1 MKKSS
6 VISKFAIIVLIL
18 ILGLIITSNSVFAA
32 NLSVNVNFDGKTIEM
47 TSETPDMTWTVNNLL
62 PGETEETVLTIANTG
77 TRKVDVSF
85 IATIESG
92 EELANVLNIKVIKL
106 ANGDTQKED
115 EVFFNG
121 KYSELMNI
129 SVSLEK
135 EKSQVYK
142 IVTSLPEEI
151 GNEFQKKECKVKL
164 SFRASGIEDAEPTP
178 EPEPEKPEPTPEPEK
193 PEPEEP
199 TPPKEVVTDE
209 IKPVQTGE
217 SRAIYAVIA
226 VLVIAGIV
234 LVVTLCMGKKKEKNN
249 NK

>member
-6 VISKFAIIVLIL
+6 VISKFAVIVLIL

-135 EKSQVYK
+135 GKSQVYK

-178 EPEPEKPEPTPEPEK
+178 EPEPEKPEPI

-199 TPPKEVVTDE
+199 TPPKEVVTEE

>member
-6 VISKFAIIVLIL
+6 VISKFAVIVLIL

-135 EKSQVYK
+135 GKSQVYK

-178 EPEPEKPEPTPEPEK
+178 EPEPEKPEPEK

-199 TPPKEVVTDE
+199 TPPKEVVTEE